1 MFGKGW
7 GPAVARARLDGRRRP
22 WGFVIGFLVLIAA
35 MAIASGVDVAR
46 AQGRAVVRAG
56 LQASGT
62 FSWMLHAIE
71 YFGIDDELGLQ
82 IEASTYATKEAAELA
97 LMAGDV
103 DVTVDDFV
111 NVVLMRSRGIPV
123 RAVYP
128 YSLALGGVLVRQD
141 SDIRSIADLRGKVI
155 AAASLSDK
163 SLLILRTLAVSRYG
177 FDPQYDSETIS
188 AAAPLMTELALRGEV
203 DAVLPF
209 WHFAARMVGSGQF
222 REIAT
227 VHGMLEEMGLSSQ
240 LPNLVLLARDD
251 MDRGVLATFLR
262 ALDLAA
268 ERMKHDDGVWDSIL
282 EEGLY
287 SLPDRSLMA
296 SVRARWEASLPG
308 EWNEDIIRGLVEL
321 VEAMVAVAGPE
332 LVGTEKLDVDAF
344 STEFAFGQ
352 QR

>member
-1 MFGKGW
+1 
-7 GPAVARARLDGRRRP
+7 VARARLDGRRRP

-141 SDIRSIADLRGKVI
+141 SDIRSIADLRGK
-155 AAASLSDK
+155 
-163 SLLILRTLAVSRYG
+163 G
-177 FDPQYDSETIS
+177 H
-188 AAAPLMTELALRGEV
+188 RG
-203 DAVLPF
+203 
-209 WHFAARMVGSGQF
+209 R
-222 REIAT
+222 
-227 VHGMLEEMGLSSQ
+227 
-240 LPNLVLLARDD
+240 
-251 MDRGVLATFLR
+251 
-262 ALDLAA
+262 
-268 ERMKHDDGVWDSIL
+268 
-282 EEGLY
+282 
-287 SLPDRSLMA
+287 
-296 SVRARWEASLPG
+296 
-308 EWNEDIIRGLVEL
+308 EL
-321 VEAMVAVAGPE
+321 VRQEPAHPADAGSEPVRLRPAVR
-332 LVGTEKLDVDAF
+332 
-344 STEFAFGQ
+344 Q
-352 QR
+352 